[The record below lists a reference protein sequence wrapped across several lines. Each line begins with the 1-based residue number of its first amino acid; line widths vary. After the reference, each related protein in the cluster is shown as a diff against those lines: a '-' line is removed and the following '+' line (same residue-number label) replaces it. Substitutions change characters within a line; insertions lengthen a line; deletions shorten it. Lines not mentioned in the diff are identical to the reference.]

1 LKVIIWRPC
10 KRIWFKLELN
20 FFFQK

>member
-10 KRIWFKLELN
+10 KSICIKLEFN